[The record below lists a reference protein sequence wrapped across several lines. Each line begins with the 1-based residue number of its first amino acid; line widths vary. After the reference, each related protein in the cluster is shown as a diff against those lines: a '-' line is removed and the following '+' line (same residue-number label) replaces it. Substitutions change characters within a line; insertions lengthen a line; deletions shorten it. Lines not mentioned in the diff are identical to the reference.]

1 MSSISGRSALAGAS
15 ILFTTAMLLVIGVF
29 DLIQGFVALFKD
41 DVFVVGAT
49 GLVLSTDYTTWG
61 WALIAWGA
69 ILVLAAISL
78 IGLGGFGRWFSIAAV
93 GVNMIGQFAFF
104 PAYPLWS
111 LIVIGISAV
120 VLWAL
125 TFGWRDVSRAG

>member
-1 MSSISGRSALAGAS
+1 MSTISGRSAFAGAS
-15 ILFTTAMLLVIGVF
+15 ILFTTAMLLVIGIF

-41 DVFVVGAT
+41 DVFVIGAS
-49 GLVLSTDYTTWG
+49 GLVLTTDYTTWG

-69 ILVLAAISL
+69 VLVLAALSL
-78 IGLGGFGRWFSIAAV
+78 VGLGGFGRWFSIAV
-93 GVNMIGQFAFF
+93 VSVNMIGQFAFF

-111 LIVIGISAV
+111 LIVIGVSAV

-125 TFGWRDVSRAG
+125 TFGWRDAAASR

>member
-1 MSSISGRSALAGAS
+1 MASISGRGAFAGAG

-41 DVFVVGAT
+41 DVYVIDAS
-49 GLVLSTDYTTWG
+49 GLVLTADYTAWG

-69 ILVLAAISL
+69 VMIIAALSLV
-78 IGLGGFGRWFSIAAV
+78 GLGGFGRWFAIAVVAI
-93 GVNMIGQFAFF
+93 NMIGQFAFF

-125 TFGWRDVSRAG
+125 TFGWREAHAM

>member
-1 MSSISGRSALAGAS
+1 MSTISGRSAFAGAS
-15 ILFTTAMLLVIGVF
+15 ILFTTAMLFVIGIF

-41 DVFVVGAT
+41 DVFMIGAS
-49 GLVLSTDYTTWG
+49 GLVLTTDYTTWG

-69 ILVLAAISL
+69 VLILAALSL
-78 IGLGGFGRWFSIAAV
+78 FGLGGFGRWFSIAVV

-111 LIVIGISAV
+111 LIVIGVSAV

-125 TFGWRDVSRAG
+125 TFGCRDAAADR

>member
-78 IGLGGFGRWFSIAAV
+78 FGLGGFGRWFSIAAV